1 MPDSYSTP
9 DPQLDRD
16 GRHQAGNVN
25 RPLRATLICLLYGLA
40 GIAALLN
47 MILIMGNAA
56 DTAVTGLSPTIQ
68 IARNL
73 LTAGFTLG
81 LGIVVAVFTYMRRL
95 EARSILHE
103 WLKCRVRAGTRT
115 TPDPPRLDISK
126 QVPRVTA
133 RAFRLASR

>member
-1 MPDSYSTP
+1 M
-9 DPQLDRD
+9 R
-16 GRHQAGNVN
+16 
-25 RPLRATLICLLYGLA
+25 LLYSLA

-56 DTAVTGLSPTIQ
+56 DTSVTGLSPTIQ

-95 EARSILHE
+95 EARSILH
-103 WLKCRVRAGTRT
+103 
-115 TPDPPRLDISK
+115 
-126 QVPRVTA
+126 
-133 RAFRLASR
+133 